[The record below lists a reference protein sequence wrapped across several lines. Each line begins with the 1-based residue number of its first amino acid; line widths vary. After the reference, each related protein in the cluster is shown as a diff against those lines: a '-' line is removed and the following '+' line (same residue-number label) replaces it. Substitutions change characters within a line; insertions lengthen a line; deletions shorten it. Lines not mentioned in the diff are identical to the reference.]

1 MHLEEKTVESE
12 QKFDGKIV
20 KLFVDKA
27 ELENGDTVIRE
38 VIKHPGGVCVVALD
52 EDDNALFVR
61 QFRYPHQ
68 KVLLEIPAG
77 KLEYGE
83 DHRACGLRELK
94 EETGCT
100 CDKFDYLGCLIPT
113 PAYDTEV
120 IHMYLARGLHYGAQK
135 LDEGE
140 FLEVEKI
147 PLEKAAE
154 MIMNN
159 EIGDAKTQLAILKT
173 KLLLN
178 K

>member
-1 MHLEEKTVESE
+1 MHLDEKTIESE

-27 ELENGDTVIRE
+27 EVENGDKVIRE
-38 VIKHPGGVCVVALD
+38 VIKHPGGVCIVALD
-52 EDDNALFVR
+52 GDDVLFVR

-77 KLEYGE
+77 KLEFGE

-100 CDKFDYLGCLIPT
+100 CDEFDYLGCLIPT

-120 IHMYLARGLHYGAQK
+120 IHMYLARGLHYGTQK
-135 LDEGE
+135 LDSDE
-140 FLEVEKI
+140 FLDVEKI

-159 EIGDAKTQLAILKT
+159 EIADAKTQVAILKT
-173 KLLLN
+173 KLLLGR
-178 K
+178 